1 MKTEEIKRRLRH
13 RKQDKELMVNDFV
26 STGSSM
32 LNLACTDNPDK
43 GFAKGYY
50 YLLVGTS
57 QSGKTFLSLTCLAE
71 AARNPNFQDYQFIH
85 DDVERGALMDI
96 RKFFGK
102 AVKER
107 LKVVHSHTIEEF
119 YYRLDNLDKKGK
131 PFIYILDSMDALTS
145 QAELKKF
152 GQQKKAFKEERETPG
167 SYGDGKAKINSQ
179 NLRCVIN
186 PLQETG
192 SILIIIN
199 QTRDKLTGFGG
210 KSRSGGNALQ
220 FYACLEIWS
229 NVKKPIIKVYKGK
242 PRAQGVLCTLRVK
255 KNRIKGKDR
264 TIEIPIYYSYGLDDV
279 GSCIDYLTGEK
290 HWKKRSGN
298 IIAPEFDFVGKRNQ
312 LIHHISKNNMEK
324 DLGVVV
330 MDVWQEI
337 ERAVDL
343 KRKPRYD

>member
-1 MKTEEIKRRLRH
+1 MKTEEIKRRLKH
-13 RKQDKELMVNDFV
+13 RKENKELTAGDFV

-32 LNLACTDNPDK
+32 LNLACTDNPNK

-71 AARNPNFQDYQFIH
+71 ATRNPCFQNHQFIY

-96 RKFFGK
+96 EKFFGK

-107 LKVVHSHTIEEF
+107 LKVIHSHTIEEF
-119 YYRLDNLDKKGK
+119 YYRLDNLAKKGK
-131 PFIYILDSMDALTS
+131 PFIYILDSMDGLTS

-152 GQQKKAFKEERETPG
+152 GQQKKAYREEREAPG

-179 NLRCVIN
+179 NLRCVLN

-210 KSRSGGNALQ
+210 KTRSGGNALQ

-229 NVKKPIIKVYKGK
+229 DVKKHITKVYKGK

-255 KNRIKGKDR
+255 KNRFKGKDR
-264 TIEIPIYYSYGLDDV
+264 MIEIPIYYSYGIDDV
-279 GSCIDYLTGEK
+279 GSCIDYLVSEK
-290 HWKKRSGN
+290 HWKKRDGS
-298 IIAPEFDFVGKRNQ
+298 IIAPEFDFKGKRNS
-312 LIHHISKNNMEK
+312 LIQHIINNNMEK
-324 DLGVVV
+324 DLGEVV
-330 MDVWQEI
+330 MDAWQEI
-337 ERAVDL
+337 ERAIDI
-343 KRKPRYD
+343 KRKPRY